1 MDYRRICKSFMI
13 GAASCALLFSTGCTV
28 NPATGEQQ
36 FTGLM
41 SPQQEKTLGAEQ
53 HQEII
58 KQYGGVYNHPG
69 LQAYVNEIGQ
79 RLAKNTERPDVTYRF
94 TLLDSPVVNA
104 FALPGGYVYVTRG
117 ILAIANDED
126 ELASVLAH
134 EIGHVTARHQAARY
148 SQGVLTALGAS
159 VVGAV
164 IGSGGV
170 SQALNMGS
178 NLYMSSYSRDQ
189 ESQADELGIRY
200 LSRGGYDPKAMSRFL
215 NQLDRADKLERA
227 EAGKS
232 GDAAAS
238 FLSSHP
244 VTAERVARTSREAT
258 AYPAQ
263 PSAAS
268 AHVRYVSK
276 LRGMT
281 YGDSANQGF
290 VRNQVFYHPELDF
303 AFSIPD
309 GYDVLNQPS
318 QVIAKGRDGALLAM
332 DMDQSRV
339 GGDPMTYLVSQ
350 WLGGR
355 PARSEPER
363 MDVNGYSAATISAEG
378 TFNNRPSTLRLVAIS
393 RGRGDM
399 VRFQFV
405 IPNGASAQTVEE
417 LKRTTYSFR
426 AMTPA
431 DRRAAQPL
439 KVAIVEAESGDTI
452 ESLSSRMALDRNRRA
467 WFLTINGLSEGS
479 KVYPG
484 VLYKIIQ

>member
-13 GAASCALLFSTGCTV
+13 GAASCALIFGAGCTV

-41 SPQQEKTLGAEQ
+41 SPQQENVLGAQQ

-58 KQYGGVYNHPG
+58 KEYGGVYNHPG

-79 RLAKNTERPDVTYRF
+79 RVAKNTERPDVTYRF

-164 IGSGGV
+164 IGNGGV
-170 SQALNMGS
+170 SQALNMGG

-200 LSRGGYDPKAMSRFL
+200 LSRAGYDPKAMSRFL
-215 NQLDRADKLERA
+215 NQLDRHDKLERA

-232 GDAAAS
+232 GDLAAS
-238 FLSSHP
+238 FLSTHP
-244 VTAERVARTSREAT
+244 VTGERVARTSQQAGG
-258 AYPAQ
+258 YPAR
-263 PSAAS
+263 PSEAA
-268 AHVRYVSK
+268 AHVRYVSM

-281 YGDSANQGF
+281 YGDSATQGF
-290 VRNQVFYHPELDF
+290 VRNHVFYHPDLDF
-303 AFSIPD
+303 AFAIPD
-309 GYDVLNQPS
+309 GYEVINQPS
-318 QVIAKGRDGALLAM
+318 QVIAKGRDGALFAM

-339 GGDPMTYLVSQ
+339 GGDPMDYLVSQ

-355 PARSEPER
+355 PVRNVPER
-363 MDVNGYSAATISAEG
+363 MDINGYRAATLSAEG

-405 IPNGASAQTVEE
+405 IPNGVGGQTIED

-426 AMTPA
+426 SMTPA
-431 DRRAAQPL
+431 DRRAAQPMRIA
-439 KVAIVEAESGDTI
+439 VVEARSGDTI
-452 ESLSSRMALDRNRRA
+452 ESLSSRMSVDQNRRA
-467 WFLTINGLSEGS
+467 RFLTINGLTDTS
-479 KVYPG
+479 KIYPG
-484 VLYKIIQ
+484 VLYKIVQ